1 MRIGELRPDQSV
13 LVEALVR
20 ELEKLDSNAYPALY
34 NLAENELFRLRGGI
48 ADSFDLVTN
57 KPVKVRAKIEIP
69 QAQFPAVNF
78 VGKLLGP
85 GGQTLRAV
93 QETTKT
99 KMAILG
105 SGSLRDE
112 AKEKELLANGD
123 PKYQHLKQKLHLQ
136 IDSLGPPSESCYRLA
151 HALAEVRKLML
162 PEQTEP
168 PLQPWSQTTQDPSVV
183 ARNIPG
189 VRNVR
194 ATFRAQP
201 SIPSPFTS
209 PQVQIP
215 FRGRGKSWIGR
226 GVMKNGV
233 GIPLQSPVTADPF
246 VDVNPVNYPPINLY
260 DVTEFGPHMFE
271 EFGLNYGQDDT
282 WGKVSISE
290 PRGRGRGHPYAR
302 PAVNNDHNNFG

>member
-1 MRIGELRPDQSV
+1 MVCDCLPLTDNV
-13 LVEALVR
+13 A
-20 ELEKLDSNAYPALY
+20 
-34 NLAENELFRLRGGI
+34 ELFRLRGGI
-48 ADSFDLVTN
+48 ADSFDLVSN

-69 QAQFPAVNF
+69 QAQFPAINF

-162 PEQTEP
+162 PVSPNINFYSYSKEQTE
-168 PLQPWSQTTQDPSVV
+168 LAVQPWSQTTQDPS
-183 ARNIPG
+183 
-189 VRNVR
+189 
-194 ATFRAQP
+194 
-201 SIPSPFTS
+201 
-209 PQVQIP
+209 IP

-233 GIPLQSPVTADPF
+233 GIPLQPPVTADVF
-246 VDVNPVNYPPINLY
+246 VDVNPVNYPPINFY

-271 EFGLNYGQDDT
+271 EFGLNYGRSDDFSLSFLFRS
-282 WGKVSISE
+282 VFE
-290 PRGRGRGHPYAR
+290 A
-302 PAVNNDHNNFG
+302 